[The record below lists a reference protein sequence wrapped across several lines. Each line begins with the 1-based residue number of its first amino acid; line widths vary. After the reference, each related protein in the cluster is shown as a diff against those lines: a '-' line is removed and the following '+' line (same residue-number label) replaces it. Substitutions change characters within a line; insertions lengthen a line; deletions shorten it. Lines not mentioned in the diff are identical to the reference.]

1 MVRLRRQRGSRLLG
15 GGSRLCFNYRVR
27 KYFMAVDGRLVGEPN
42 DDHADIARRVLPTHG
57 VAAEDYGDLYVQ
69 MFRLGYARVVVD
81 AREFNIERKAGLS
94 PTQQRAVDEALR
106 DGKRVFVNNQRFADS
121 K

>member
-1 MVRLRRQRGSRLLG
+1 MAADGSLIG
-15 GGSRLCFNYRVR
+15 
-27 KYFMAVDGRLVGEPN
+27 DPN
-42 DDHADIARRVLPTHG
+42 EDHADIARRVLPTHG
-57 VAAEDYGDLYVQ
+57 VEAEDYAALYTE

-94 PTQQRAVDEALR
+94 PMQQRAADEALR
-106 DGKRVFVNNQRFADS
+106 DGKLVLVNNQRFVES